1 MAECKFLNEN
11 CKCSIM
17 VDFSYPTGSSVMG
30 YCMATAENKSEEC
43 NWFTE
48 VE

>member
-1 MAECKFLNEN
+1 MIKCKFLAEN

-17 VDFSYPTGSSVMG
+17 VDFSHPSGASVMG
-30 YCMATAENKSEEC
+30 YCMVIVGNTEC
-43 NWFTE
+43 DWFTE